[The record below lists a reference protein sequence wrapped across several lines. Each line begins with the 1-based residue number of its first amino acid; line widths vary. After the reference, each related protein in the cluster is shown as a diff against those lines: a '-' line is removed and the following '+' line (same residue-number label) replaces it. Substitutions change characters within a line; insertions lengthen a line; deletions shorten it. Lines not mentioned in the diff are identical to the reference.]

1 MTNKTSFLSCR
12 LELEIKKKI
21 KQKAEELGLDLT
33 EFINKIAKEDIVFLD
48 KNLKRLFSAMK
59 LEVKNVWHQQYKV

>member
-1 MTNKTSFLSCR
+1 MTNKTTFLSCR

-48 KNLKRLFSAMK
+48 KNLKRLFNAMK
-59 LEVKNVWHQQYKV
+59 LEVKNV

>member
-1 MTNKTSFLSCR
+1 MGVFMTNKTSFLSCR

-59 LEVKNVWHQQYKV
+59 LEVKNV

>member
-59 LEVKNVWHQQYKV
+59 LEVKNV